1 VPTILFLWLTMLAVM
16 STYRL
21 KREDHENNLR
31 ELASRRSQKLE

>member
-1 VPTILFLWLTMLAVM
+1 MLAVM

-31 ELASRRSQKLE
+31 ELASRQSQTAD